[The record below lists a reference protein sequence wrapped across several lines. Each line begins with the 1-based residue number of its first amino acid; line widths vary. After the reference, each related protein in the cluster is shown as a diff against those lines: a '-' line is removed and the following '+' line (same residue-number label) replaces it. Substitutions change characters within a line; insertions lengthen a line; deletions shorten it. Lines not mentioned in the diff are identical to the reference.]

1 MKYPFLILLLLM
13 SYPLMAQPR
22 YDLKSLQREQLGRGV
37 VVCRTAEGDSVSV
50 SWRYLEEDDI
60 STGFNV
66 YRDGKKINKTPV
78 TASSY
83 LKLPYEGGA
92 TYEVRTVDKN
102 KESHRKDGRFVLKDD
117 APKGYLSVPL
127 EIPEGG
133 TTPDGRRYN
142 YSANDASVGDVDGDG
157 EYEIILKWDPSNS
170 HDNAHD
176 GYTGNVLFDCYRLD
190 GTRLWRIDLG
200 RNIRAGAHYTQF
212 RVYDLDG
219 DGKAEVVMK
228 TSDGTIDGK
237 GKLIGDAGADYRT
250 HTGRIG
256 RILSGNEYLTVFS
269 GLTGEN
275 LCTVD
280 YVPGLNTGNWGDDY
294 GNRSERYLA
303 CVAYL
308 DGSHPSVVMCRGY
321 YERTTL
327 TAWDWDGKQLTQR
340 WAFDSQ
346 NPGMRGETLA

>member
-133 TTPDGRRYN
+133 TTPDGRRYD
-142 YSANDASVGDVDGDG
+142 YSANDASV
-157 EYEIILKWDPSNS
+157 
-170 HDNAHD
+170 
-176 GYTGNVLFDCYRLD
+176 
-190 GTRLWRIDLG
+190 
-200 RNIRAGAHYTQF
+200 
-212 RVYDLDG
+212 
-219 DGKAEVVMK
+219 VMWMVMENM
-228 TSDGTIDGK
+228 
-237 GKLIGDAGADYRT
+237 KL
-250 HTGRIG
+250 
-256 RILSGNEYLTVFS
+256 S
-269 GLTGEN
+269 
-275 LCTVD
+275 
-280 YVPGLNTGNWGDDY
+280 
-294 GNRSERYLA
+294 
-303 CVAYL
+303 
-308 DGSHPSVVMCRGY
+308 
-321 YERTTL
+321 
-327 TAWDWDGKQLTQR
+327 
-340 WAFDSQ
+340 
-346 NPGMRGETLA
+346 